1 MNSSV
6 EIFDFPVRDGKTL
19 RTYDFILPKFHFI
32 PPNPSFTAKINF
44 RAFSRETWVKEVR
57 REDFLNNL
65 SVWKRNLNT
74 KKAPCRFEQGA
85 VIRLGFMR
93 YRIVSSSAP
102 KRSNY

>member
-74 KKAPCRFEQGA
+74 KKPLVDLNKGQ
-85 VIRLGFMR
+85 
-93 YRIVSSSAP
+93 
-102 KRSNY
+102 